1 MPVQLRIENRDVD
14 RSFECRLCSLTA
26 YDETGQR
33 NCNPGAVLGTSM
45 NWVAPQLCELCYDA
59 IKILFRNDSRK
70 DNTLSCIRIV
80 EESEKKT
87 IDFLESRTSIAEVM
101 LKAAGQRSLAPDCQ
115 GVQVK
120 ALEGSDVIEIQGAFT
135 FYPDEDYPGAKDIV
149 GHHVTGKYKGTQG
162 VFVYA
167 LPGKAV
173 ATAKRWPVMCL
184 SF

>member
-14 RSFECRLCSLTA
+14 KSFECRLCSLTA

-33 NCNPGAVLGTSM
+33 NDNPGAVLGTSM

-59 IKILFRNDSRK
+59 IKILFRNDAKK

-80 EESEKKT
+80 E
-87 IDFLESRTSIAEVM
+87 
-101 LKAAGQRSLAPDCQ
+101 
-115 GVQVK
+115 QVN